1 MSYDRTYRKTTTTTR
16 NNRRPRFVP
25 APPPGPGA
33 HNRQHSVLG
42 YWVPLIT
49 IGTLAVGGLAA
60 WVWSERGE
68 HDDDEYPNDKPP
80 RPPTGMGG
88 PYPTQGSQPYSGPP
102 PAPGVMP
109 LQDDTTQMP
118 PAVGAQQS
126 SYQQTSYQG
135 EASSYYGSSSQAQ
148 SRSVQRDDN
157 TFIGRMTGAIKR
169 TPSPQQFFDSASKQ
183 VMGGLAAAGSAL
195 GSIMEVDSNGDR
207 DEYRR
212 RDENDG
218 FSDHERWSEEADERQ
233 RITAVEGESGRRAEA
248 ARSAR
253 EEKGKGRS
261 KRAVAI
267 VVSADVD
274 SGDAIHEEAFHTEH
288 AVRLQ
293 SLLQSSNT
301 ANILQSIL
309 SHLPDAHDPSRT
321 DLFVLIYA
329 PGLKS
334 LPPTDYNPG
343 RAPSAMGSSYSEINT
358 PLQTPGSEL
367 QSISPRIDATDMNT
381 KQFEALYNQALSLV
395 SHPTQILPFTT
406 ADGYVHILR
415 HLAPQLVYISDA
427 LSGREG
433 ETVAALK
440 GWVGHTVLVAG
451 DEGHGGLADTETE
464 TEDERSGKQEKR
476 RWWEHSSFV
485 GLGKEVDVVDAARV
499 GDDWGRRVTGR
510 E

>member
-1 MSYDRTYRKTTTTTR
+1 MSYDRTYRKTTTTR
-16 NNRRPRFVP
+16 NSRPRYAP
-25 APPPGPGA
+25 PPPPGPGA

-49 IGTLAVGGLAA
+49 IGTIAVGGLAA
-60 WVWSERGE
+60 WIWSERG
-68 HDDDEYPNDKPP
+68 DDDEYPQDKPP

-88 PYPTQGSQPYSGPP
+88 PYPTQGSQQYPGPP
-102 PAPGVMP
+102 PPPGVVP
-109 LQDDTTQMP
+109 LQDNTTQMP
-118 PAVGAQQS
+118 PPVGAQQS

-135 EASSYYGSSSQAQ
+135 EASSYYGSSSQTQ
-148 SRSVQRDDN
+148 SRDVRRDDN

-195 GSIMEVDSNGDR
+195 GSIMEVESNGDH

-212 RDENDG
+212 RDDRDG

-233 RITAVEGESGRRAEA
+233 RVTAVEAESGKRVDA
-248 ARSAR
+248 ARRER
-253 EEKGKGRS
+253 EEKGKNKA
-261 KRAVAI
+261 KRTVAI
-267 VVSADVD
+267 VVSADFD
-274 SGDAIHEEAFHTEH
+274 AGDDAYEGDFRTEH
-288 AVRLQ
+288 G
-293 SLLQSSNT
+293 
-301 ANILQSIL
+301 SIL
-309 SHLPDAHDPSRT
+309 SHLPNLHDSSQT

-334 LPPTDYNPG
+334 LPPIDYQPG

-358 PLQTPGSEL
+358 PAQTPGSEL
-367 QSISPRIDATDMNT
+367 QSISPRIDATDMKT
-381 KQFEALYNQALSLV
+381 KHFDALYNQAQTLV
-395 SHPTQILPFTT
+395 SHPTHILPFTT
-406 ADGYVHILR
+406 ADGYVHLLR
-415 HLAPQLVYISDA
+415 HLAPQLVYISDT

-440 GWVGHTVLVAG
+440 GWVGHTVLVVG

-464 TEDERSGKQEKR
+464 TEDERGERKEKR

-485 GLGKEVDVVDAARV
+485 GLGKEVDVVDATRV
-499 GDDWGRRVTGR
+499 GDDWARRVTGR